1 MKANKKLL
9 VSFLALNAVLSV
21 NASGAEKAASS
32 KYDRMYNSMVKN
44 LEQGKSNQKNYEIIE
59 RILNQKNKELKDL
72 YLQGDYIVKPEYL
85 EWQVFFT
92 GFYDEYSEGQDNT
105 RENASYHSKVTGY
118 YDVNGNYVMTSGSI
132 NGLLG
137 KPHRSLQQPKEIDLG
152 ISIQVREPN
161 RQPIS
166 LGVSKP
172 SMPMV
177 TPLSPASPAVSAI
190 NPILPPLTSFSVPTI
205 AAPTTPLP
213 VTITPPSISTVVVSG
228 FNPVNPVI
236 AIPATFTPP
245 ALDKISTG
253 FSQGAAL
260 GVNVENNILGNASA
274 SPVGGGTTVVKVR
287 EMPILIFQVLV
298 LTGADIMIRQAA
310 AERRL

>member
-1 MKANKKLL
+1 MKKNKKLL
-9 VSFLALNAVLSV
+9 ISFLAINAILPSY
-21 NASGAEKAASS
+21 GAAASAS
-32 KYDRMYNSMVKN
+32 LTTKYDRMYNSIVKSIDKGSSSEKTYQT
-44 LEQGKSNQKNYEIIE
+44 LE
-59 RILNQKNKELKDL
+59 RILKQKNKELKDL

-105 RENASYHSKVTGY
+105 KENASYHSKVTGY

-132 NGLLG
+132 NGLSG
-137 KPHRSLQQPKEIDLG
+137 KPHRPLQQPKEIDMG
-152 ISIQVREPN
+152 IGIQVREPN

-213 VTITPPSISTVVVSG
+213 V
-228 FNPVNPVI
+228 
-236 AIPATFTPP
+236 
-245 ALDKISTG
+245 
-253 FSQGAAL
+253 
-260 GVNVENNILGNASA
+260 
-274 SPVGGGTTVVKVR
+274 R
-287 EMPILIFQVLV
+287 
-298 LTGADIMIRQAA
+298 
-310 AERRL
+310 